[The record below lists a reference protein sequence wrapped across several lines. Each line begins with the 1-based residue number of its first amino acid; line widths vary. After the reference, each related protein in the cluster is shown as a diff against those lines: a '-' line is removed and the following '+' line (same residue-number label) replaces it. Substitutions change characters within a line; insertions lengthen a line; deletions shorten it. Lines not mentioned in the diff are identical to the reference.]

1 MWGTKCLIH
10 RVGEATE
17 DSGPE
22 YKSLK
27 WKCYKEISK
36 IAQEEEREGE
46 RGRGCPWENLVN
58 QKSSEMRGNSL
69 DTVLDGHGTNL
80 RP

>member
-1 MWGTKCLIH
+1 MLMFSYQRCVWSPQPRDAL
-10 RVGEATE
+10 
-17 DSGPE
+17 
-22 YKSLK
+22 
-27 WKCYKEISK
+27 
-36 IAQEEEREGE
+36 REGE